1 MASCALDH
9 SSLHNNV
16 HVNHC
21 DMVRLTSWDLIGYPS
36 LVYSIPCLPLN
47 YWVVSVIALCGFG
60 YYDTYYSFSC
70 FIIVTGL
77 FIIHDKIMV
86 LIGT

>member
-9 SSLHNNV
+9 SSLPNNV

-21 DMVRLTSWDLIGYPS
+21 DMVRLTS
-36 LVYSIPCLPLN
+36 
-47 YWVVSVIALCGFG
+47 WVVSVIALCGFG